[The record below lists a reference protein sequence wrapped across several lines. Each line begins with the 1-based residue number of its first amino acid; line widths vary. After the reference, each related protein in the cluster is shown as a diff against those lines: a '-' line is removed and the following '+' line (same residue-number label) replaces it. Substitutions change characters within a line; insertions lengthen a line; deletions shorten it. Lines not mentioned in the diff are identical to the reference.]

1 MNVPI
6 VMIIGPPRSG
16 TTLLGNLL
24 DLHPKISTIIEPYY
38 IWDRHFRDSPH
49 DQLSEKDAS
58 DPILKQIRGS
68 FGRYL
73 TDMGADM
80 VVDKS
85 PRNSLKIPFIKAV
98 FPEAYF
104 VIIIRDARDTILSI
118 QRQWKSVGAAFSTR
132 RHKKLLKERFI
143 IYRRWLA
150 QRPTWRLRLQ
160 SILFELGPVQDW
172 LKGNFLNRIRW
183 QRPFGWGPRFEGWQ
197 NVIDRVSL
205 LEFNACQWAH
215 CAKGIM
221 DHTPQLPE
229 ERVFTLKYEDL
240 ISEPEP
246 WLRRLFSFLGTD
258 LPGSYFSAMPPIWS
272 QNSQKWPHA
281 FLSEELKTIGPVVSR
296 DLITWGY
303 EKDDSWYPKV

>member
-1 MNVPI
+1 MRVPI

-38 IWDRHFRDSPH
+38 IWDHHFRNSPH
-49 DQLSEKDAS
+49 DQMSEQDAS
-58 DPILKQIRGS
+58 DPIRKQIRGS

-73 TDMGADM
+73 TDIGADM

-85 PRNSLKIPFIKAV
+85 PRNSIKIPFIKAV

-104 VIIIRDARDTILSI
+104 VIIMRDARDTILSI
-118 QRQWKSVGAAFSTR
+118 QRQWQSVGAAFSKY

-143 IYRRWLA
+143 ISRRWLA

-160 SILFELGPVQDW
+160 SILFELGPLQNW
-172 LKGNFLNRIRW
+172 PKKNFLNQIRW

-197 NVIDRVSL
+197 DVIDRVSL
-205 LEFNACQWAH
+205 LEFNAYQWAH
-215 CAKGIM
+215 CARGIM
-221 DHTPQLPE
+221 DHTTLLPKG
-229 ERVFTLKYEDL
+229 RVFTLKYEDL
-240 ISEPEP
+240 IAEPEP

-258 LPGSYFSAMPPIWS
+258 LPGSYYATMPPIWS

-281 FLSEELKTIGPVVSR
+281 FSSEELKTIGPIVSKE
-296 DLITWGY
+296 LITWGY
-303 EKDDSWYPKV
+303 EKDESWYQKI